1 MSREVRRHPLQKKGA
16 NRDAAGKGVAF
27 RAPSKT
33 TPPQQARAAAERRA
47 AMPWW
52 KRIIPRPQFVVDIVS
67 ELKKVTWPTL
77 AETRYL
83 STVVIIVAVVIGVLL
98 GGVDLL
104 FGEIMREL
112 LF

>member
-1 MSREVRRHPLQKKGA
+1 MSRELRRHPLQKKGA
-16 NRDAAGKGVAF
+16 ARRDAAKGVAF
-27 RAPSKT
+27 KAPART
-33 TPPQQARAAAERRA
+33 QPQQARAAAERRA
-47 AMPWW
+47 AMPRWQ
-52 KRIIPRPQFVVDIVS
+52 RLIPRPQFLVDIVS

-77 AETRYL
+77 SETRYL

-98 GGVDLL
+98 GGIDLL